1 MGRGGQRGPEG
12 AEGGVD
18 RGGVGRVGGLG
29 KGMGWAER
37 GVVGERVWALVRG
50 SWVAEELWVEG
61 AGRRRGLVGKGGRRA
76 EGTVG
81 GGSHMIEGA
90 QQPFGCE

>member
-1 MGRGGQRGPEG
+1 M
-12 AEGGVD
+12 D
-18 RGGVGRVGGLG
+18 RVEVGRVGGLG

-76 EGTVG
+76 EGTEG